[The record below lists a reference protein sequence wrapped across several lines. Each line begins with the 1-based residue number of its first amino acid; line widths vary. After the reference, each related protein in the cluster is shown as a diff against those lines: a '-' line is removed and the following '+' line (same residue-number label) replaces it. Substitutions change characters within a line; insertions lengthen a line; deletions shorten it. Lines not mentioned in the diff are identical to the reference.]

1 MQAHIW
7 IFVRIIALI
16 DSVHMILCRYA
27 QLKGHPVDIVAMD
40 IAKGTKL
47 LCLDELHVSDVADAL
62 ILGQVTSEHH
72 MRCLCCQLM
81 LQASTVKQSSH
92 DMHTT

>member
-1 MQAHIW
+1 M
-7 IFVRIIALI
+7 
-16 DSVHMILCRYA
+16 
-27 QLKGHPVDIVAMD
+27 DIVAMD

-72 MRCLCCQLM
+72 MRCLCCQLIF
-81 LQASTVKQSSH
+81 QARIVEQS
-92 DMHTT
+92 